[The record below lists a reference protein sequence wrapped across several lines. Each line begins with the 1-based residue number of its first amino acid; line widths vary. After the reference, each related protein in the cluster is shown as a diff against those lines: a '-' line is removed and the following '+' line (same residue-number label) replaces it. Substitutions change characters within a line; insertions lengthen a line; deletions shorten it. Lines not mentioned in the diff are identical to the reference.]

1 MARTKEIKGQ
11 YAGKGRIQIV
21 DHNGVRLPDGQKVLV
36 YKPTDKEIV
45 GYLSGRTL
53 GKKEKVLG
61 AGTIKTIDG
70 KAYVITHNKSS
81 TQARMGL
88 ACPKNIEI
96 KGVMKPNA
104 RFVIRNKKAQ
114 PAEVLIK
121 LIDE

>member
-1 MARTKEIKGQ
+1 M
-11 YAGKGRIQIV
+11 
-21 DHNGVRLPDGQKVLV
+21 

-70 KAYVITHNKSS
+70 KVYVITHNESNA
-81 TQARMGL
+81 QARMGL
-88 ACPKNIEI
+88 ACPKNIKI
-96 KGVMKPNA
+96 KGIMKPNA
-104 RFVIRNKKAQ
+104 RFVLRNKKAR